1 MYVRFGGEHPQTCC
15 GNAAT
20 GGGCLAY
27 CGYKANE
34 KFSGKGH
41 ANHICK
47 ACSALPVARRNELQR
62 INRIL
67 GGGMHFFI
75 PKDKLGLL
83 KKYAGDRR
91 YLEAAQHARDI
102 LDRFDG
108 RNNPQE
114 NDFREDDEFLDSDE
128 YILFDDSDID
138 NEPFK

>member
-1 MYVRFGGEHPQTCC
+1 MKKKHRGHYCRICGEH
-15 GNAAT
+15 
-20 GGGCLAY
+20 
-27 CGYKANE
+27 KANE

-67 GGGMHFFI
+67 GIGMNFFI
-75 PKDKLGLL
+75 PKDRLGLL

-91 YLEAAQHARDI
+91 YPEAAQYAGDI
-102 LDRFDG
+102 LDRFDS

-114 NDFREDDEFLDSDE
+114 DDFWDDDGFPDGDE
-128 YILFDDSDID
+128 YTPFDDNDID
-138 NEPFK
+138 NEPF

>member
-1 MYVRFGGEHPQTCC
+1 MKKKHRGHYCKICGEH
-15 GNAAT
+15 
-20 GGGCLAY
+20 
-27 CGYKANE
+27 KANE

-41 ANHICK
+41 AKHICK
-47 ACSALPVARRNELQR
+47 SCSALPVLRRNELQR

-67 GGGMHFFI
+67 GVGMNFFI

-91 YLEAAQHARDI
+91 YPEAAQYARDI
-102 LDRFDG
+102 LDRFNG
-108 RNNPQE
+108 RNNLQE
-114 NDFREDDEFLDSDE
+114 NDFGEEDEFLSNDE

>member
-1 MYVRFGGEHPQTCC
+1 MKKKRQGHYCKICGEH
-15 GNAAT
+15 
-20 GGGCLAY
+20 
-27 CGYKANE
+27 KANE

-41 ANHICK
+41 AKHICK
-47 ACSALPVARRNELQR
+47 ACSALPLARQNELQR

-67 GGGMHFFI
+67 SIGMNYFI

-83 KKYAGDRR
+83 KKYAGDKR
-91 YLEAAQHARDI
+91 YPEAAQYAKDI

-108 RNNPQE
+108 RNKPQE
-114 NDFREDDEFLDSDE
+114 NDFGEDEEFPDSDE